1 MRGPV
6 FFSERN
12 VYGAWVV
19 YGTEGVKQY
28 YGYTRKEAE
37 RLYRESCRTI
47 TERRKRKNGCAG

>member
-37 RLYRESCRTI
+37 RLYRESCRTV
-47 TERRKRKNGCAG
+47 TERRTRKNDRAG